1 MIVLDASAWV
11 DVLTAG
17 LQADEHLRDGVIVPP
32 HFDAEVVGT
41 IRALS
46 QRSLIDRVAADQAVR
61 RHLAAPFTRLFEP
74 VDVVAAWQWRESMSF
89 TDAWY
94 AALASRLDVA
104 WVTADQR
111 AGRTARALGVDVEI
125 V

>member
-17 LQADEHLRDGVIVPP
+17 LRADEHLRDGVTVPP

-46 QRSLIDRVAADQAVR
+46 QRSLLDQFQADQAVH
-61 RHLAAPFTRLFEP
+61 RHLAAPFTRVFEDA
-74 VDVVAAWQWRESMSF
+74 DVVAAWQCRESMSF

-94 AALASRLDVA
+94 AALARRLGIT
-104 WVTADQR
+104 WVTSDQR
-111 AGRTARALGVDVEI
+111 AGRAARTLGVDVEI
-125 V
+125 L

>member
-17 LQADEHLRDGVIVPP
+17 LDADEHLRDGVTVPP
-32 HFDAEVVGT
+32 HFDAEVVGS
-41 IRALS
+41 ILALS
-46 QRSLIDRVAADQAVR
+46 QRSLIDQVEAEKAVR
-61 RHLAAPFTRLFEP
+61 RHLAAPFTRDFDP
-74 VDVVAAWQWRESMSF
+74 ADIAAACQWRESMSL

-94 AALASRLDVA
+94 AALAKRLDA
-104 WVTADQR
+104 TWVTADQR
-111 AGRTARALGVDVEI
+111 AGRAARMLGIDVEI